1 MYCNNCGKPGHIS
14 KDCNQPITSYG
25 VLLFVL
31 EEEPKIIMIQRKD
44 SLCYIELLRGKYN
57 LYDME
62 KIKLLMNRTSKKEIK
77 NIQTKEFDTL
87 WTELWLIKDVK
98 ETKYMKEYIQ
108 SKQLFEK
115 LRYDKTIIEYLNKK
129 EPNYDGS
136 EWEFPKGKKNKN
148 EKNYECAKRELSEET
163 NIHSN
168 DYDIIQNILPINETF
183 RGENDVNYKNIY
195 YIGICKNIENIRMNL
210 DNKDQICEIKDV
222 KIFTKQE
229 AKEHIRDYNTTKIE
243 LIDIVF
249 NFIENYNNDLIIK

>member
-1 MYCNNCGKPGHIS
+1 MYCNNCGKQGHIS
-14 KDCNQPITSYG
+14 KDCNKPITSYG

-57 LYDME
+57 IYDME
-62 KIKLLMNRTSKKEIK
+62 KIKLLMNRTSKKEIE
-77 NIQTKEFDTL
+77 NIQTKDFDTL

-115 LRYDKTIIEYLNKK
+115 LKYQQEIHEYLEKNIF
-129 EPNYDGS
+129 NYEDS
-136 EWEFPKGKKNKN
+136 EWEFPKGKKNTN
-148 EKNYECAKRELSEET
+148 EKNYECAKRELCEET
-163 NIHSN
+163 NIDYK
-168 DYDIIQNILPINETF
+168 DYDIIQNISPINETF
-183 RGENDVNYKNIY
+183 RGENNVNYRNIY
-195 YIGICKNIENIRMNL
+195 YFGICKNTKNIKINKE
-210 DNKDQICEIKDV
+210 NKDQINEIKDV
-222 KIFTKQE
+222 KMFTRQE
-229 AKEHIRDYNTTKIE
+229 AKDHIRDYNTTKFE

>member
-31 EEEPKIIMIQRKD
+31 EEEPKIIMVQRKD

-77 NIQTKEFDTL
+77 NIQTKDFDTL
-87 WTELWLIKDVK
+87 WKELWLIKDVK

-108 SKQLFEK
+108 SKQSFEK
-115 LRYDKTIIEYLNKK
+115 LKCHTEINEYLDKNTF
-129 EPNYDGS
+129 NYEDS

-148 EKNYECAKRELSEET
+148 EKNYECAKRELCEET
-163 NIHSN
+163 NIEYE
-168 DYDIIQNILPINETF
+168 DYDIIQNISPINETF
-183 RGENDVNYKNIY
+183 RGENNVNYRNIY
-195 YIGICKNIENIRMNL
+195 YFGICKNTENIKI
-210 DNKDQICEIKDV
+210 NKENPDQVNEIKDV
-222 KIFTKQE
+222 KIFTRKE
-229 AKEHIRDYNTTKIE
+229 AKDHIRDYNSTKFE
-243 LIDIVF
+243 LIDVVF
-249 NFIENYNNDLIIK
+249 NFIEKYNNDLIIK

>member
-62 KIKLLMNRTSKKEIK
+62 KIKLLMNRTSKKEIE

-115 LRYDKTIIEYLNKK
+115 LKVW
-129 EPNYDGS
+129 EP
-136 EWEFPKGKKNKN
+136 
-148 EKNYECAKRELSEET
+148 
-163 NIHSN
+163 
-168 DYDIIQNILPINETF
+168 
-183 RGENDVNYKNIY
+183 
-195 YIGICKNIENIRMNL
+195 
-210 DNKDQICEIKDV
+210 
-222 KIFTKQE
+222 
-229 AKEHIRDYNTTKIE
+229 
-243 LIDIVF
+243 
-249 NFIENYNNDLIIK
+249 